1 MWKLLCYK
9 ICLPGK
15 GTTEQLRLSSLHT
28 GRRRRPA
35 DWAQVHGPVSSWW
48 IRFGP
53 RLIGRWSGTETGTV
67 PRPKAAVTTVG
78 CQGRFPTICS
88 QRIDWP
94 RRAGA
99 QLWITGIGGV
109 FVWVCYA
116 ERTDR
121 SLPVLPRSLP
131 PQRETRCRGTTI
143 HNPPGAGQATKHST
157 AGMWTPRVPPCRAA
171 SSLSR
176 QEGLSPRCHCRG
188 RRMQRRRESMRGRR
202 QFRRL
207 AAAERRPG
215 TLPCQFRFDHR
226 IHLTRNG

>member
-188 RRMQRRRESMRGRR
+188 RRMQRRRESM
-202 QFRRL
+202 
-207 AAAERRPG
+207 
-215 TLPCQFRFDHR
+215 
-226 IHLTRNG
+226 